1 MQIFKKKVSAEFREH
16 LLPRERILAFATHAG
31 GKIVVTNF
39 ALLSFDHHENLRLPW
54 DLALSAKWD
63 EPVLVVVS
71 QNEINGP
78 AVSRGWKL
86 DEPGL
91 IPDTVRERITSVQ
104 VFDQVRDVPQVG
116 KVRFL
121 ARRSDQK
128 ISWAT
133 LADFEISSSSQSH
146 IQNELT
152 QLRQTLGI

>member
-1 MQIFKKKVSAEFREH
+1 MQIFKKKETAELREH
-16 LLPRERILAFATHAG
+16 LLPGERILALATHAG
-31 GKIVVTNF
+31 GKIVATNL

-54 DLALSAKWD
+54 ELALSAKWD
-63 EPVLVVVS
+63 EPVLIVLS

-86 DEPGL
+86 DQPGL

-104 VFDQVRDVPQVG
+104 VFDQVRDIPQVG

-121 ARRSDQK
+121 ARRSDQE
-128 ISWAT
+128 ISWST
-133 LADFEISSSSQSH
+133 LADFEISSSSQTH

-152 QLRQTLGI
+152 QLRQSLGI

>member
-1 MQIFKKKVSAEFREH
+1 MQIFKKKVSAEFTEH
-16 LLPRERILAFATHAG
+16 LLPRERILALATHAG
-31 GKIVVTNF
+31 GKIVATNF
-39 ALLSFDHHENLRLPW
+39 ALLSFDQHENLRLPW

-86 DEPGL
+86 VEPGL
-91 IPDTVRERITSVQ
+91 IPETVRERITSVQ
-104 VFDQVRDVPQVG
+104 VFDQVRDIPQVG

-121 ARRSDQK
+121 ARRSDQE

-133 LADFEISSSSQSH
+133 LADFEISSSSQTH